1 MFNGKI
7 RRSSLFNKVIR
18 IKGNKL
24 FDKNFFCW
32 KYKGNSSIIKTNLR
46 YTRMLVIKFL
56 IASTIYQ
63 DFET

>member
-7 RRSSLFNKVIR
+7 KRSSLFNKVIR
-18 IKGNKL
+18 IKRNKL
-24 FDKNFFCW
+24 FDTNFFYW
-32 KYKGNSSIIKTNLR
+32 KYKGNSFIIKANLR
-46 YTRMLVIKFL
+46 YTRMFVIKFL